1 MRRSGDSWRRLHRV
15 AAPPRSGGVVT
26 ARGVRERGV
35 GEDPAEEAEALA
47 DTGRVVGGVGA
58 RRREKVKEARVEV
71 EVKIK
76 KRCKRK
82 SKKKIMIVLRRY
94 SLKMMIL
101 PKS

>member
-1 MRRSGDSWRRLHRV
+1 M
-15 AAPPRSGGVVT
+15 AAPPKSGGVVT
-26 ARGVRERGV
+26 APRGVRERGV

-47 DTGRVVGGVGA
+47 DTGRVAGGVEA